1 MKKPATLEQIADW
14 TRALVELK
22 RASLP
27 WDHPHRSVGP
37 GRYPYATHYRAAA
50 AATARMRAHGIALPP
65 DAELLRL
72 AEGGID
78 LEAFRAHRA
87 LVAEV
92 NAMLRALEAA
102 HALDVATLAAL
113 ADALRPVADRLR
125 AALAAAEEK
134 ST

>member
-14 TRALVELK
+14 TATLVNLK

-27 WDHPHRSVGP
+27 WDHPHCSVGP
-37 GRYPYATHYRAAA
+37 GRYPYAAHRKAAA
-50 AATARMRAHGIALPP
+50 AATRQMAAHGVALPP

-72 AEGGID
+72 AEGGVD

-92 NAMLRALEAA
+92 DAMRRT
-102 HALDVATLAAL
+102 LDGAGTLDLANLAAL
-113 ADALRPVADRLR
+113 ADALRPVVDRMK

-134 ST
+134 SE